1 MSEFTVFLGSLSTWQ
16 TLTIVSALSVIITAA
31 YYLWAIQRMM
41 LGQLNPAYSGLPD
54 INWRERLTLYPLG
67 ALIVLFG
74 FYPAAIINLIEGSL
88 RNLLVPLQ

>member
-1 MSEFTVFLGSLSTWQ
+1 M
-16 TLTIVSALSVIITAA
+16 
-31 YYLWAIQRMM
+31 
-41 LGQLNPAYSGLPD
+41 
-54 INWRERLTLYPLG
+54 YPLG